1 MGRAKK
7 LEDIAFAIA
16 NMNAPPRL
24 SEQFCR
30 LLHVLQPPD
39 AFFLLD
45 RYPRRIDLLLERG
58 GSLKLLPAPEL
69 DGCQP
74 QGNSFYRHRQAR
86 MHQNSAH
93 RVRPQSPSL
102 VASTVDSARRAD
114 RVGLLSLKR
123 KFGRIMQHQER
134 SAVRRNPIS
143 CRLKMAGEN
152 FLFADGVIGE
162 K

>member
-74 QGNSFYRHRQAR
+74 QGNPFYRHRQAR

-93 RVRPQSPSL
+93 PSPENSW
-102 VASTVDSARRAD
+102 STPANQV
-114 RVGLLSLKR
+114 LSNESQAIPAIQVLPKR
-123 KFGRIMQHQER
+123 SHLGQQ
-134 SAVRRNPIS
+134 
-143 CRLKMAGEN
+143 
-152 FLFADGVIGE
+152 
-162 K
+162 